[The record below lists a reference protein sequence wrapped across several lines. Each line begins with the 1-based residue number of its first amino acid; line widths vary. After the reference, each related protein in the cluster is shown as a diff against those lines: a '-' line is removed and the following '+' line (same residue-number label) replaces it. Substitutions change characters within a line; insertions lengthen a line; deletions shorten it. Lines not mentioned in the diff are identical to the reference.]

1 MSARIPPPPREI
13 DLDSTD
19 ELPILRLPALAEEPL
34 SATDDFARVVLP
46 PAPAV
51 SGFANRLRDLEI
63 RLEQREER
71 ITQLEALVGDALN
84 RELALRTELDTERYA
99 ALDHAK
105 DSGQH
110 LEDAEREL
118 ATVRNEFDRR
128 EADLLAAQVE
138 IDAQRRALANARME
152 VEQRV
157 HTFRHQAVDLAELRS
172 RSERLHEAVQTA
184 LGWRAA
190 DQQQISAIEGERDE
204 LLRQL
209 EVLRAGTSS
218 APAPRVVPA
227 DDPIAQADAG
237 LSMEVSTLRAGV
249 DAARAAVAVYDEQ
262 QFQISQLQAEV
273 ARLQEQVALLQ
284 AQLAESQQRLAQRDD
299 PLRHTQ
305 DVVVTQDII
314 VTAEAVHA
322 ATEES
327 GTRPGL
333 RALTLG
339 QVEEGNARSGLQ
351 ALVLNQGDVPVRV
364 LLRNENGEDIRYPL
378 GRRTTIGR
386 TPDNDIQIDTTYI
399 SRHHAVVLSNAQDCV
414 IEDLNSTNGV
424 LVNGRRVGRQSL
436 RDGDS
441 LLIGNTTFTYQQF
454 E

>member
-19 ELPILRLPALAEEPL
+19 ELPIIRLSSLAEEPL
-34 SATDDFARVVLP
+34 SATDDVARFVA
-46 PAPAV
+46 PAAV
-51 SGFANRLRDLEI
+51 SGIPARLRDLEL
-63 RLEQREER
+63 RLEQREDR
-71 ITQLEALVGDALN
+71 IAQLEALIGDALN
-84 RELALRTELDTERYA
+84 RELSLRTELDTERYA
-99 ALDHAK
+99 AFDHAK
-105 DSGQH
+105 DSDQH

-118 ATVRNEFDRR
+118 VTVRNEFDRR

-152 VEQRV
+152 VEQRA
-157 HTFRHQAVDLAELRS
+157 HTFRHQAMDLADLRS
-172 RSERLHEAVQTA
+172 RSERLHEALQTA

-190 DQQQISAIEGERDE
+190 DQAQVAAIEAQRDA
-204 LLRQL
+204 LLRQ
-209 EVLRAGTSS
+209 VA
-218 APAPRVVPA
+218 VPA
-227 DDPIAQADAG
+227 AAVIAVESDDPVAQAEAG
-237 LSMEVSTLRAGV
+237 LSVELSTLRAGV

-262 QFQISQLQAEV
+262 QFRISQLQDEV
-273 ARLQEQVALLQ
+273 AHLQEQVGLLQ
-284 AQLAESQQRLAQRDD
+284 AKLVESNDSATHLS
-299 PLRHTQ
+299 HTQ
-305 DVVVTQDII
+305 DIVVTQDII
-314 VTAEAVHA
+314 VTAEAVNA

-339 QVEEGNARSGLQ
+339 Q
-351 ALVLNQGDVPVRV
+351 GDVPARV
-364 LLRNENGEDIRYPL
+364 LLRQEAGEEVRYPL

-441 LLIGNTTFTYQQF
+441 LLIGNTTFTFQQF

>member
-1 MSARIPPPPREI
+1 MSARLPPPPREI

-19 ELPILRLPALAEEPL
+19 ELPIIRLPALAEEPL
-34 SATDDFARVVLP
+34 SATDDFARVVVP

-51 SGFANRLRDLEI
+51 SGFTDRLRELAI

-71 ITQLEALVGDALN
+71 IAQLEALVGDALN
-84 RELALRTELDTERYA
+84 RELALRTELDKERYA

-118 ATVRNEFDRR
+118 VAVRNEFDRR

-152 VEQRV
+152 VEQRA

-184 LGWRAA
+184 LGWRAV
-190 DQQQISAIEGERDE
+190 DQQQISAMEVERDE

-209 EVLRAGTSS
+209 EVLRAGTAS
-218 APAPRVVPA
+218 APAPAAVPS

-237 LSMEVSTLRAGV
+237 LSVEISTLRAGV

-284 AQLAESQQRLAQRDD
+284 VQLAESQQRLEQRDD

-333 RALTLG
+333 RALTL
-339 QVEEGNARSGLQ
+339 
-351 ALVLNQGDVPVRV
+351 NQGDVPVRV
-364 LLRNENGEDIRYPL
+364 LLRNENGEDIRHPL

>member
-19 ELPILRLPALAEEPL
+19 ELPILRLSSLAEEPL
-34 SATDDFARVVLP
+34 SATDDVARVVV
-46 PAPAV
+46 PAAV
-51 SGFANRLRDLEI
+51 SGVSERLRDLEL
-63 RLEQREER
+63 RLEQREDR
-71 ITQLEALVGDALN
+71 IAQLEALIGDALN
-84 RELALRTELDTERYA
+84 RELALRTELDTERHA
-99 ALDHAK
+99 AFDHAK
-105 DSGQH
+105 DSDQH

-118 ATVRNEFDRR
+118 VTVRNEFDRR

-138 IDAQRRALANARME
+138 IDAQRRALAHARME
-152 VEQRV
+152 VEQRA
-157 HTFRHQAVDLAELRS
+157 HTFRHQAMDLAELRS

-190 DQQQISAIEGERDE
+190 DQAQVAAVEAQRDA
-204 LLRQL
+204 LLRKI
-209 EVLRAGTSS
+209 EVLGAGE
-218 APAPRVVPA
+218 PGVVA
-227 DDPIAQADAG
+227 TAHTLDDPVAQAEAG
-237 LSMEVSTLRAGV
+237 LSVELSTLRAGV

-262 QFQISQLQAEV
+262 QFQISQLQA
-273 ARLQEQVALLQ
+273 QVGLLQ
-284 AQLAESQQRLAQRDD
+284 SQLSESQRRIGQRDD
-299 PLRHTQ
+299 ELRHTQ
-305 DVVVTQDII
+305 DIVVTQDII
-314 VTAEAVHA
+314 VTAEAMSA

-333 RALTLG
+333 RVLTLD
-339 QVEEGNARSGLQ
+339 QADEGNARSGLQ
-351 ALVLNQGDVPVRV
+351 ALVLNQGSVPVRV
-364 LLRNENGEDIRYPL
+364 LLRQENGEEIRYPL

-441 LLIGNTTFTYQQF
+441 LLVGNTTFTFQQF

>member
-19 ELPILRLPALAEEPL
+19 ELPIIRLSSLAEEPL
-34 SATDDFARVVLP
+34 SATDDVARFVA
-46 PAPAV
+46 PAAV
-51 SGFANRLRDLEI
+51 SGIPARLRDLEL
-63 RLEQREER
+63 RLEQREDR
-71 ITQLEALVGDALN
+71 IAQLEALIGDALN
-84 RELALRTELDTERYA
+84 RELSLRTELDTERYA
-99 ALDHAK
+99 AFDHAK
-105 DSGQH
+105 DSDQH

-118 ATVRNEFDRR
+118 VTVRNEFDRR

-152 VEQRV
+152 VEQRA
-157 HTFRHQAVDLAELRS
+157 HTFRHQAMDLADLRS
-172 RSERLHEAVQTA
+172 RSERLHEALQTA

-190 DQQQISAIEGERDE
+190 DQAHLAAIEAQRDA
-204 LLRQL
+204 LLRQ
-209 EVLRAGTSS
+209 VA
-218 APAPRVVPA
+218 VPA
-227 DDPIAQADAG
+227 AVVIAVESDDPVAQAEAG
-237 LSMEVSTLRAGV
+237 LSVELSTLRAGV

-262 QFQISQLQAEV
+262 QFRISQLQAEV
-273 ARLQEQVALLQ
+273 AHLQEQVGLLQ
-284 AQLAESQQRLAQRDD
+284 AKLAESNDSATHLS
-299 PLRHTQ
+299 H
-305 DVVVTQDII
+305 TQDII
-314 VTAEAVHA
+314 VTAEAVNA

-339 QVEEGNARSGLQ
+339 Q
-351 ALVLNQGDVPVRV
+351 GDVPARV
-364 LLRNENGEDIRYPL
+364 LLRQEAGEEVRYPL

-441 LLIGNTTFTYQQF
+441 LLIGNTTFTFQQF

>member
-19 ELPILRLPALAEEPL
+19 ELPIIRLSSLAEEPL
-34 SATDDFARVVLP
+34 SATDDVARIVV
-46 PAPAV
+46 PAAL
-51 SGFANRLRDLEI
+51 SGMPDRLRDLEL
-63 RLEQREER
+63 RLEQREDR
-71 ITQLEALVGDALN
+71 IGQLEALIGDALN
-84 RELALRTELDTERYA
+84 RELALRTELDTERFKA
-99 ALDHAK
+99 SDHAK
-105 DSGQH
+105 DSDQH

-118 ATVRNEFDRR
+118 ITVRNEFDRR

-138 IDAQRRALANARME
+138 VDAQRRALAHARME
-152 VEQRV
+152 VEQRA
-157 HTFRHQAVDLAELRS
+157 HTFRHQAMDLAELRS

-190 DQQQISAIEGERDE
+190 DHAQVVAVEAQREVLVQQIEG
-204 LLRQL
+204 
-209 EVLRAGTSS
+209 LRAGKAAIS
-218 APAPRVVPA
+218 

-237 LSMEVSTLRAGV
+237 LSVEVSTLRAGV

-262 QFQISQLQAEV
+262 QFQISRLQAEV
-273 ARLQEQVALLQ
+273 DHLQSQVALLQ
-284 AQLAESQQRLAQRDD
+284 SQLTESQQRVVEFEAEVREHAAQLGSTHDI
-299 PLRHTQ
+299 
-305 DVVVTQDII
+305 VVTQDII

-339 QVEEGNARSGLQ
+339 LGMGE
-351 ALVLNQGDVPVRV
+351 VPVRV
-364 LLRNENGEDIRYPL
+364 LLRQENGEEIRYPL
-378 GRRTTIGR
+378 GRRNTIGR

-399 SRHHAVVLSNAQDCV
+399 SRHHAVVLSNTQDCV

-441 LLIGNTTFTYQQF
+441 LLIGNTTFTFQQF

>member
-1 MSARIPPPPREI
+1 
-13 DLDSTD
+13 
-19 ELPILRLPALAEEPL
+19 
-34 SATDDFARVVLP
+34 
-46 PAPAV
+46 
-51 SGFANRLRDLEI
+51 
-63 RLEQREER
+63 
-71 ITQLEALVGDALN
+71 
-84 RELALRTELDTERYA
+84 
-99 ALDHAK
+99 
-105 DSGQH
+105 
-110 LEDAEREL
+110 
-118 ATVRNEFDRR
+118 
-128 EADLLAAQVE
+128 
-138 IDAQRRALANARME
+138 
-152 VEQRV
+152 
-157 HTFRHQAVDLAELRS
+157 VDLAELRS

-184 LGWRAA
+184 LGWRAV
-190 DQQQISAIEGERDE
+190 DQQQISAIEGERDG

-209 EVLRAGTSS
+209 EVLRAGT
-218 APAPRVVPA
+218 APAPAAAVAPA
-227 DDPIAQADAG
+227 DDPIAQAEAG
-237 LSMEVSTLRAGV
+237 LSVELSTLRAGV

-262 QFQISQLQAEV
+262 QFQILQLQAEV

-284 AQLAESQQRLAQRDD
+284 AQLAESQQRLEQRDD

-314 VTAEAVHA
+314 VTAEAVLA

-339 QVEEGNARSGLQ
+339 Q
-351 ALVLNQGDVPVRV
+351 GDVPVRV
-364 LLRNENGEDIRYPL
+364 LLRNENGEDIRHPL

>member
-1 MSARIPPPPREI
+1 MSARLPPPPREI

-19 ELPILRLPALAEEPL
+19 ELPIIRLPVLAEEPL
-34 SATDDFARVVLP
+34 SATDDVARVVLS
-46 PAPAV
+46 PAA
-51 SGFANRLRDLEI
+51 SGFADRLRDLEI
-63 RLEQREER
+63 RLGQREER
-71 ITQLEALVGDALN
+71 IAQLEALVGDALN
-84 RELALRTELDTERYA
+84 RELALRTELDTVRYA
-99 ALDHAK
+99 ALDNAK

-118 ATVRNEFDRR
+118 VTVRNEFDRR

-152 VEQRV
+152 VEQRA

-190 DQQQISAIEGERDE
+190 DQQQISAIEAERDE

-209 EVLRAGTSS
+209 EVLRAGTPP
-218 APAPRVVPA
+218 APAPPVVPA

-237 LSMEVSTLRAGV
+237 LSMEVATLRAGV

-305 DVVVTQDII
+305 DIVVTQDII

-333 RALTLG
+333 RAPTQG
-339 QVEEGNARSGLQ
+339 
-351 ALVLNQGDVPVRV
+351 QGDVP
-364 LLRNENGEDIRYPL
+364 LLALPRHESADDIRYPL